1 MRPVKLTLSAFG
13 PYADKTVIDFSK
25 LGTEGLYLITGDTG
39 AGKTTLFDAITY
51 ALYGCASGELRSADM
66 FRSKYANDSTE
77 TFVELVFLY
86 HDKEYTVYRS
96 PKQQRKKLKGEGMT
110 DKNAEAILTYPD
122 GNTTRSR
129 TETDSVI
136 KEMLGLD
143 SDQFAQIAMIAQ
155 GDFSKVLN
163 SSTDTRR
170 QILQKLFRTKKYE
183 TLSEKLKDEVR
194 QANDVRKAIC
204 TGIDQYIS
212 NITCDADSSYAPDVQ
227 KAKNM
232 ELTYEDTGILL
243 DRIISDCETV
253 GNKLSQ
259 QFQKIEKACEET
271 AVLLAKIEK
280 QEKTR
285 LTLEGY
291 KSRLAAANEVKEQ
304 LKVQLNSRSA
314 DKPKIEVLSEDIVG
328 KQAELPL
335 YDELD
340 ECRRKARS
348 EENRLN
354 EAKNSVSVK
363 SQRIEKLTQ
372 MLSDAEKEYNGI
384 GNTDAETARL
394 TAGREKLT
402 VRLDGLE
409 ELNRKLKDYCYSGEE
424 YEKAK
429 RHYDSAYQNV
439 QMIRNRFEELDKAYH
454 DNLAGVVAEK
464 LRDNM
469 PCPVCG
475 SLDHPHIAQRE
486 KNAPTREEM
495 KKAKT
500 DRDKAETEM
509 SEASSAAEGKKV
521 RYNLCL
527 KSVSEASE
535 KLFGERIS
543 PEDTKSRVEKE
554 FSEIQLQ
561 LEKTDDDLAELE
573 RLSNRKAELEK
584 MAVNY
589 SRDIEELRTALQNDE
604 KEAAAAESAVKQIS
618 AQASAL
624 AEKLRF
630 ADKSAAQ
637 AEISQLARE
646 RDSLADALAKA
657 EESYRESEKNAN
669 RFAAMINAAEKELE
683 EPVDASQEEITIRR
697 DELLAEKEKLS
708 GQLSDISN
716 TLTINRNVRDKLK
729 EKLIEADEADK
740 KYIWI
745 KDLYNTASGQVNGKD
760 NVKLETFAQMTRFD
774 NIIRRANTRLMAM
787 TGAHYELERR
797 GSGAGGR
804 ASTGLDLDVIDHYN
818 GTRREV
824 QSLSGGE
831 TFEASLALALG
842 LSDEIQETSGGV
854 RLDTMFIDEGFGSL
868 DDNALSRVMSALLGI
883 SNSNRLV
890 GIISHVPELKNVI
903 EKQIVVTKDKVGG
916 SKAECQ

>member
-1 MRPVKLTLSAFG
+1 
-13 PYADKTVIDFSK
+13 
-25 LGTEGLYLITGDTG
+25 
-39 AGKTTLFDAITY
+39 
-51 ALYGCASGELRSADM
+51 
-66 FRSKYANDSTE
+66 
-77 TFVELVFLY
+77 
-86 HDKEYTVYRS
+86 
-96 PKQQRKKLKGEGMT
+96 
-110 DKNAEAILTYPD
+110 
-122 GNTTRSR
+122 
-129 TETDSVI
+129 
-136 KEMLGLD
+136 
-143 SDQFAQIAMIAQ
+143 
-155 GDFSKVLN
+155 
-163 SSTDTRR
+163 
-170 QILQKLFRTKKYE
+170 
-183 TLSEKLKDEVR
+183 
-194 QANDVRKAIC
+194 
-204 TGIDQYIS
+204 
-212 NITCDADSSYAPDVQ
+212 
-227 KAKNM
+227 
-232 ELTYEDTGILL
+232 
-243 DRIISDCETV
+243 
-253 GNKLSQ
+253 
-259 QFQKIEKACEET
+259 
-271 AVLLAKIEK
+271 
-280 QEKTR
+280 
-285 LTLEGY
+285 
-291 KSRLAAANEVKEQ
+291 
-304 LKVQLNSRSA
+304 
-314 DKPKIEVLSEDIVG
+314 
-328 KQAELPL
+328 
-335 YDELD
+335 
-340 ECRRKARS
+340 
-348 EENRLN
+348 
-354 EAKNSVSVK
+354 
-363 SQRIEKLTQ
+363 
-372 MLSDAEKEYNGI
+372 
-384 GNTDAETARL
+384 
-394 TAGREKLT
+394 
-402 VRLDGLE
+402 
-409 ELNRKLKDYCYSGEE
+409 
-424 YEKAK
+424 
-429 RHYDSAYQNV
+429 
-439 QMIRNRFEELDKAYH
+439 
-454 DNLAGVVAEK
+454 
-464 LRDNM
+464 M

-561 LEKTDDDLAELE
+561 LEKTDDDLAVLE

-589 SRDIEELRTALQNDE
+589 SRDIEELRTSLQNDE

-630 ADKSAAQ
+630 TDKSAAQ

-646 RDSLADALAKA
+646 RDSLANALAKA
-657 EESYRESEKNAN
+657 EESYRESEKTAN

-903 EKQIVVTKDKVGG
+903 EKQIVVTKDKAGG